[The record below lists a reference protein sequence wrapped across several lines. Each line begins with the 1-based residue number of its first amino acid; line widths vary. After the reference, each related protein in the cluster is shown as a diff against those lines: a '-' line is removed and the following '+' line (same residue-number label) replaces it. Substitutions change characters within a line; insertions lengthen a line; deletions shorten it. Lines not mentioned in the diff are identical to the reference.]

1 MSKLFRIIPKFEIK
15 NENLVKGVRFEG
27 LRVLG
32 KCKDYALRYYLDGA
46 DEFLYQ
52 DIVASLYG
60 QNNLINLIQETSK
73 NTFIPLN
80 VGGGVRNFE
89 DIKKILESGADK
101 VSINSAALKN
111 EEFIVD
117 SCQNFGSSTIS
128 ISIEAVKNLDGN
140 YYSFYENGRTSSLI
154 KVVDWI
160 KKIQDYGVGEI
171 ILTFVDTDG
180 TGKGLDL
187 DFIRSLKNLI
197 KVPFIVGGGLGT
209 LNEIV
214 KIAKLDFVDGISISS
229 MLHYHY
235 LDLIKSDDKDFK
247 EGNIDFLKGYYETER
262 NVEKNS
268 IHSIKKFLKENQIVC
283 R

>member
-1 MSKLFRIIPKFEIK
+1 M
-15 NENLVKGVRFEG
+15 
-27 LRVLG
+27 
-32 KCKDYALRYYLDGA
+32 
-46 DEFLYQ
+46 
-52 DIVASLYG
+52 
-60 QNNLINLIQETSK
+60 
-73 NTFIPLN
+73 
-80 VGGGVRNFE
+80 
-89 DIKKILESGADK
+89 
-101 VSINSAALKN
+101 
-111 EEFIVD
+111 
-117 SCQNFGSSTIS
+117 
-128 ISIEAVKNLDGN
+128 
-140 YYSFYENGRTSSLI
+140 
-154 KVVDWI
+154 
-160 KKIQDYGVGEI
+160 
-171 ILTFVDTDG
+171 
-180 TGKGLDL
+180 